1 MRAIL
6 FDLDGTLLDIDLG
19 VFLRRYFE
27 SLGSVVQRHFP
38 DGDVMRAILDSTGA
52 MQRPHPG
59 RTNREVFYAD
69 FQERTGVDLDASWD
83 VFETFYRDR
92 FPSLGEGYGPSKGAR
107 RAVETALEL
116 GLDVVV
122 ATQPIFPRIAIE
134 HRLAW
139 AGLADLHLERLTTY
153 EIMHACKPLPDYFR
167 ETAAMAGHEPAQCL
181 MVGDDRALDMPAA
194 DVGMRTFYVG
204 ADGDTHAD
212 WCGDLDRLADLLPH
226 LVEGSGAAH
235 DIVAPDPPD

>member
-19 VFLRRYFE
+19 PFLRRYFE
-27 SLGSVVQRHFP
+27 SLGAVVQRHFP
-38 DGDVMRAILDSTGA
+38 DGDVMRAVLDSTEA
-52 MQRPHPG
+52 MQRPHAG

-69 FQERTGVDLDASWD
+69 FLARTGVDLHASWD
-83 VFETFYRDR
+83 VFEAFYRDR
-92 FPSLGEGYGPSKGAR
+92 FPALCGGSRPGKGAR

-139 AGLADLHLERLTTY
+139 AGLDDLGLERLTTY

-167 ETAAMAGHEPAQCL
+167 EAAAMAGHAPSQCL
-181 MVGDDRALDMPAA
+181 MVGDDRTLDMPAA

-204 ADGDTHAD
+204 PDSGTHAD

-226 LVEGSGAAH
+226 LAEETGPG
-235 DIVAPDPPD
+235 DITEPTPAC